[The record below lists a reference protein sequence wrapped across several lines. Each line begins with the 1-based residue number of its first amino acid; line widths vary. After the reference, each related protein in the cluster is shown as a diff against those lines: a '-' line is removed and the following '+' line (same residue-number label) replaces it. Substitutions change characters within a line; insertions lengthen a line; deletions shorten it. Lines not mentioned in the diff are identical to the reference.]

1 MNNVFC
7 TRVLVS
13 LFSNLL
19 KGLRI
24 LETVMLKTILNISN
38 GRMKKII
45 LKGFMIRVCSLF
57 ICVVMVINVCG

>member
-1 MNNVFC
+1 M
-7 TRVLVS
+7 LVS

-19 KGLRI
+19 NGLRI
-24 LETVMLKTILNISN
+24 LEMMMLKTILNISN

-57 ICVVMVINVCG
+57 VYVVMVINVCG